1 MKKTSILFLSF
12 LLFLNLISAVYSK
25 DNIVFLDLNRVIKES
40 KPGVMLIK
48 KYEDIKKKNIDF
60 FLLSEKVLKDEEL
73 KIISQKKILSNDVYK
88 SKIAEF
94 QNKVSKYNFERS

>member
-48 KYEDIKKKNIDF
+48 KYEDIKKK
-60 FLLSEKVLKDEEL
+60 
-73 KIISQKKILSNDVYK
+73 
-88 SKIAEF
+88 
-94 QNKVSKYNFERS
+94 KY